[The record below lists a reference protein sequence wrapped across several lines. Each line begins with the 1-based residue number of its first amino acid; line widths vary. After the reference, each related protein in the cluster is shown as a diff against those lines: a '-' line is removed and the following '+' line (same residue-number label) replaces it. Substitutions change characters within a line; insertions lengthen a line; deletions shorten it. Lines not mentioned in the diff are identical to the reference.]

1 MNENDKKQL
10 VNLDDVEMIHKKTVS
25 ELVEIL
31 GFLNA
36 DILTKTQNITK
47 EINEADSKIS
57 VSKEELND
65 KLSVLDKYFVKLST
79 IQKEVIGDKGLKKQS
94 KEIVKLITDDFI
106 KIKTQIEELQKKE
119 AETFEKRIERIE
131 KLKGNNTLQIQKVV
145 DDFETKWQKKFEE
158 MLQQKTDYKT
168 ATDGLIQKMSEKL
181 NIHTLKT
188 HLDAIEK
195 IEKSLLENIKEA
207 NELQKIGLKNF
218 LNGIGFACLIF
229 GVGLFLNSKFH
240 FF

>member
-31 GFLNA
+31 GFLSAN
-36 DILTKTQNITK
+36 ILTKTQNLTK

-106 KIKTQIEELQKKE
+106 KIS
-119 AETFEKRIERIE
+119 FEK
-131 KLKGNNTLQIQKVV
+131 L
-145 DDFETKWQKKFEE
+145 
-158 MLQQKTDYKT
+158 
-168 ATDGLIQKMSEKL
+168 
-181 NIHTLKT
+181 
-188 HLDAIEK
+188 
-195 IEKSLLENIKEA
+195 
-207 NELQKIGLKNF
+207 
-218 LNGIGFACLIF
+218 
-229 GVGLFLNSKFH
+229 
-240 FF
+240 